1 MTVAAWSRAFVVG
14 AVLAFAGAAILAQAR
29 PEQARPATAARP
41 SAQKARPAPVKLP
54 AAVEAAFTKA
64 YPQAQIKNVSHET
77 EEGVEQY
84 EIESINSGLGLDV
97 NYKPDG
103 TLLVVEEE
111 VRAAD
116 VPAAVMAAI
125 TARYPQAKIVR
136 PERAT
141 ERGTISYEISVKGAP
156 VKSVQLTPEGKW
168 ISPKPGK

>member
-1 MTVAAWSRAFVVG
+1 VESCVRGGCGASVCRCGDPRAG
-14 AVLAFAGAAILAQAR
+14 QARAGQAGHRGQTQRPEGQAGAG
-29 PEQARPATAARP
+29 EAAGRG
-41 SAQKARPAPVKLP
+41 RGRVHEGLP
-54 AAVEAAFTKA
+54 AGADQER
-64 YPQAQIKNVSHET
+64 
-77 EEGVEQY
+77 EQY